1 MNMARTAQVAHKKL
15 KTKNEKLLQERGT
28 RNEEPGFAG
37 ISFDELLSY
46 AEGENRR
53 WRAWFKQHP
62 EALAVEA
69 GIADAQNVYELLM
82 HVFSVQMRFAE
93 LSQGSQ
99 MTPASAIRAG
109 DIEQAFRLADQ
120 ATAKLRALLA
130 EGNKQGFEQVLNF
143 PDGET
148 ARSATRRKLIAHA
161 ILHGV
166 RHWAQI
172 ATALRK
178 AGYPQTWPHDFLY
191 SEAMK

>member
-1 MNMARTAQVAHKKL
+1 MPSPSSAKREKQVAR
-15 KTKNEKLLQERGT
+15 NEKALGA
-28 RNEEPGFAG
+28 GVSFA
-37 ISFDELLSY
+37 ELLSY

-53 WRAWFKQHP
+53 WRSWFKQHP
-62 EALAVEA
+62 EALAIEA

-82 HVFSVQMRFAE
+82 HIFSVQMRFAE

-99 MTPASAIRAG
+99 VTPPGAIRAG

-120 ATAKLRALLA
+120 ATTKLRALIAHGAKL
-130 EGNKQGFEQVLNF
+130 EFDEVLSF

-148 ARSATRRKLIAHA
+148 TRSATRRKLIVHA

-191 SEAMK
+191 SEAME

>member
-1 MNMARTAQVAHKKL
+1 MPSPSSAKR
-15 KTKNEKLLQERGT
+15 EKHGT
-28 RNEEPGFAG
+28 RNEKPASAGVSFA
-37 ISFDELLSY
+37 ELLSY

-53 WRAWFKQHP
+53 WRSWFKQHP

-93 LSQGSQ
+93 LSQGSEV
-99 MTPASAIRAG
+99 TPASAIRAG
-109 DIEQAFRLADQ
+109 NVEQAFHLADQ

-130 EGNKQGFEQVLNF
+130 NGDAVSFDQVLSF

-148 ARSATRRKLIAHA
+148 TRSATRRKLMAHA

-191 SEAMK
+191 SEAME

>member
-1 MNMARTAQVAHKKL
+1 MNMARSAAIHAKL
-15 KTKNEKLLQERGT
+15 KTKNQKLAV
-28 RNEEPGFAG
+28 PGV
-37 ISFDELLSY
+37 SFHELLYY

-53 WRAWFKQHP
+53 WRSWFKQHP
-62 EALAVEA
+62 EALAIEA

-82 HVFSVQMRFAE
+82 HIFSVQMRFAE
-93 LSQGSQ
+93 LSQGSAV
-99 MTPASAIRAG
+99 TPATAIRAG
-109 DIEQAFRLADQ
+109 DVEQAFRLADQ
-120 ATAKLRALLA
+120 ATTKLRALLA
-130 EGNKQGFEQVLNF
+130 DGAKLGFDEVLSF

-148 ARSATRRKLIAHA
+148 TRSATRRKLVVHA

-191 SEAMK
+191 SDAME

>member
-1 MNMARTAQVAHKKL
+1 MPSPSAAKREKRT
-15 KTKNEKLLQERGT
+15 TRSEKSSAAGVS
-28 RNEEPGFAG
+28 FA
-37 ISFDELLSY
+37 ELLAY

-53 WRAWFKQHP
+53 WRSWFKQHP
-62 EALAVEA
+62 EALAIEA

-82 HVFSVQMRFAE
+82 HIFSVQMRFAE
-93 LSQGSQ
+93 LSQGSAV
-99 MTPASAIRAG
+99 TPATAIRAG
-109 DIEQAFRLADQ
+109 DVEQAFRLADQ
-120 ATAKLRALLA
+120 ATTKLRALLA
-130 EGNKQGFEQVLNF
+130 EGAKLGFDEVLSF

-148 ARSATRRKLIAHA
+148 TRSATRRKLIVHA

-191 SEAMK
+191 SDAME